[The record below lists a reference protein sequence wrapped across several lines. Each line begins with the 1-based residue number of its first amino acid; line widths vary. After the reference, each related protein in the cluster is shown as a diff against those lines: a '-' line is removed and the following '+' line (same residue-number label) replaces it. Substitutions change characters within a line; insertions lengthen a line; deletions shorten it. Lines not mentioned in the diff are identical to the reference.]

1 MTPKSILFVCM
12 GNICRSPMAEGVF
25 LHILKREKA
34 EVRFNIDSA
43 GTHGYH
49 AGELADG
56 RMRSH
61 AAQRGYTLESRSRRF
76 VQKDFELFDII
87 VTMDD
92 ANFDDLCDRA
102 ITLEDKNKIV
112 RMASYC
118 TKNQATHIPDP
129 YYGGDKGFEYVIDL
143 LEDACENLF
152 AQVK

>member
-1 MTPKSILFVCM
+1 MSPKSILFVCM
-12 GNICRSPMAEGVF
+12 GNICRSPMADGIF
-25 LHILKREKA
+25 LHIIKRDKA
-34 EVRFNIDSA
+34 ENQFNIDSA

-56 RMRSH
+56 RMRMH
-61 AAQRGYTLESRSRRF
+61 AVRRGYSLESRSRRF

-87 VTMDD
+87 VAMDD